1 MDKKILFRE
10 TVDVM
15 NFTEKDNKGVSGEM
29 KKKYV
34 MQLMKDVITSKY
46 DESTWVDNEEIV
58 ESFIEIIIGISKKY
72 IKLDIN
78 KAIKRCCF

>member
-10 TVDVM
+10 TVEVM
-15 NFTEKDNKGVSGEM
+15 NFTEKDNKNVSGEM

-34 MQLMKDVITSKY
+34 MQLMQGIITDRY
-46 DESTWVDNEEIV
+46 GEETWIQNEEIV

-78 KAIKRCCF
+78 KLKRCCF